1 VSHRIPVFSNGRKI
15 GSFDPDSEDAV
26 VVAALPDREIEEMV
40 RNGMEGDLGK
50 ADWFYNDAI
59 LYRLPGDRYVLCKE
73 HDDWYLKGLAEE
85 LGVRFEAIFHRP
97 PQEYWATG
105 ELVSPGE
112 ALDWILQNCLPVPK
126 ELEKYLPEVDL
137 TSPHSPDQPEGK
149 EKTVEDI
156 PQAPVVPGKY
166 GEPVMV
172 KGSPKKLPS
181 LPAYKLVKAL
191 VEAGDKGLSK
201 GQLEPIST
209 DYWRI
214 LKGLKDSDPDWNA
227 VIHFPG
233 KPHGRYRIG

>member
-1 VSHRIPVFSNGRKI
+1 VSHRIPVFSKGRKI

-40 RNGMEGDLGK
+40 RNGMEGNLAK

-59 LYRLPGDRYVLCKE
+59 LYRLPGDRYVLCKG

-105 ELVSPGE
+105 ELVSPAE
-112 ALDWILQNCLPVPK
+112 ALDWILQNNLSVPT
-126 ELEKYLPEVDL
+126 ELEKYRPEVDL
-137 TSPHSPDQPEGK
+137 TSQRSADRVHGN
-149 EKTVEDI
+149 EKTAEGGHE
-156 PQAPVVPGKY
+156 APVVVGKY
-166 GEPVMV
+166 GEPVIV
-172 KGSPKKLPS
+172 KGNPKELPT
-181 LPAYKLVKAL
+181 LQAYKLVKAL
-191 VEAGDKGLSK
+191 VEAGDKGMSK